1 VVNVLSISERYIIS
15 LMLVYMLTTV
25 TLSVFP
31 ETRLDLYVSLY
42 IVEYF
47 ILTLLHSPLNPRGQ
61 KIIDIMGYVLF
72 TVFIFIVAMKVL
84 EILVGARF
92 L

>member
-1 VVNVLSISERYIIS
+1 MNVLSISERYIIS